1 MSVRP
6 TLLMILAGL
15 ALIAAAA
22 AARAAEMDTSQVQ
35 ISMRGL
41 AIDTASGE
49 AAVRARVTRAAEAVC
64 GWNVSRDQPGAADVK
79 ACRKAAIAAAMS
91 QVDVAVASARARARG
106 TMMASAN
113 GR

>member
-1 MSVRP
+1 
-6 TLLMILAGL
+6 MIIAGL
-15 ALIAAAA
+15 ALIDAAP

-35 ISMRGL
+35 ISLRGL

-49 AAVRARVTRAAEAVC
+49 AGVRARVTQAAKAVC
-64 GWNVSRDQPGAADVK
+64 GWTDSRDQQGAAEVK
-79 ACRKAAIAAAMS
+79 ACRQAAIAEAMS

-113 GR
+113 GS